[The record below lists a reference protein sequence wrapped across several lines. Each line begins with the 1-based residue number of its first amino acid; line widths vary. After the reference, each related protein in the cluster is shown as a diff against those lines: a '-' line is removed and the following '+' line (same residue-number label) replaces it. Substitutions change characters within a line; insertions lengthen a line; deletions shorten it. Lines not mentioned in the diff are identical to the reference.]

1 MSANVPS
8 IALLTQDAPGISTVF
23 PPQWGVFQ
31 QNGTP
36 ALVAD
41 SVASVDY
48 VREYSVSDYPQE
60 MGAFESYNKVQQPFD
75 SKVTILSSLTRQ
87 QLLNTLEP
95 IVASLALVSVVTPE
109 VSYPSA
115 NLTGYK
121 LRRTVRSGVTLIV
134 VDLSLKEIRVTA
146 TTASAGTQ
154 RPVGQ
159 VNSGSNLVAPPTST
173 GASPTA
179 QLGTGTIQPLSA
191 TSTTPADLA
200 TGTGAFT
207 IPAIDT
213 GSTNGATPTNSGPVQ
228 PVGTLDSNDVP
239 AIQGTTGTTGG
250 GSTPTGGMSFEEAP
264 PALIPPK

>member
-1 MSANVPS
+1 VGSPFPS
-8 IALLTQDAPGISTVF
+8 VALLTADAPGVLTQY
-23 PPQWGVFQ
+23 PPLWGVFQ
-31 QNGTP
+31 QNGAP
-36 ALVAD
+36 ALVSD

-48 VREYSVSDYPQE
+48 SREYSVSDYPQE
-60 MGAFESYNKVQQPFD
+60 QGAFASYNKVQQPFD
-75 SKVTILSSLTRQ
+75 SNVTILSSLTRQ

-121 LRRTVRSGVTLIV
+121 LRRTMRSGVTLIS

-179 QLGTGTIQPLSA
+179 QLGTGTIQPLSDSA
-191 TSTTPADLA
+191 TTPANLA
-200 TGTGAFT
+200 AGTGAFT
-207 IPAIDT
+207 VPAINI

-228 PVGTLDSNDVP
+228 PIGPPLPDDGVVIEGFT
-239 AIQGTTGTTGG
+239 I
-250 GSTPTGGMSFEEAP
+250 TPLTP
-264 PALIPPK
+264 PN